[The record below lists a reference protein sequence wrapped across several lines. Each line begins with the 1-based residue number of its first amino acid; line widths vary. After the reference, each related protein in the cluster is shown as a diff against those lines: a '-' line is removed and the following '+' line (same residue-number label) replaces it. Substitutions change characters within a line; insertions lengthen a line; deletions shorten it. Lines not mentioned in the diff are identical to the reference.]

1 LGSRK
6 LVGVIL
12 LISLVTE
19 LHQPNAKCKL
29 RGILWQQSAKSL
41 QLGFAQKMDLEK
53 LATIIRVARGDRSQG
68 KFARDLG
75 VNPGTLRNWELG
87 DSEPSLDNLKAIA
100 DASGR
105 NLLQLIAEITGVK
118 SETLPETHT
127 AEDVMAIAFKL
138 EKVEQF
144 RLIQLLIAQM
154 AVHAGIEIAED

>member
-1 LGSRK
+1 
-6 LVGVIL
+6 
-12 LISLVTE
+12 
-19 LHQPNAKCKL
+19 
-29 RGILWQQSAKSL
+29 
-41 QLGFAQKMDLEK
+41 
-53 LATIIRVARGDRSQG
+53 
-68 KFARDLG
+68 
-75 VNPGTLRNWELG
+75 LRNWELG

-105 NLLQLIAEITGVK
+105 NLLQLIAEITGVG

-154 AVHAGIEIAED
+154 AVHAGVEIAED

>member
-1 LGSRK
+1 MDRK
-6 LVGVIL
+6 
-12 LISLVTE
+12 
-19 LHQPNAKCKL
+19 
-29 RGILWQQSAKSL
+29 
-41 QLGFAQKMDLEK
+41 K
-53 LATIIRVARGDRSQG
+53 LAAIIREARGDRSQG

-118 SETLPETHT
+118 SGALPETHT
-127 AEDVMAIAFKL
+127 AEDVMAIASKL

-144 RLIQLLIAQM
+144 RLIQFLVAQM
-154 AVHAGIEIAED
+154 AVHAGIEMAED